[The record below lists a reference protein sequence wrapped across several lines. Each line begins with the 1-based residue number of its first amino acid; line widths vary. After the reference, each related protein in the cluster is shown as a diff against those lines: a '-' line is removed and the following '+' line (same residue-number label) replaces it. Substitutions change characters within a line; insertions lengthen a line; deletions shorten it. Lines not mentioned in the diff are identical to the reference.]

1 MSVTRRVYLS
11 SSDNQSVSP
20 QNSVMNINL
29 AAADLFSKPNEMMSV
44 SLVRASIPDTI
55 TTPGLTTSRSR
66 GVLNLA
72 TRKPEDTLQILAFG
86 LGQYVGDWSETQ
98 QTIYYLTFND
108 FDNVNQGAF
117 PPNNISNFN
126 WTSNTTLLD
135 IVTHLNNFLSTS
147 VFELVNGEDGEIRRI
162 GTTEGDTSLFVNF
175 LADRSSDHILKAFGC
190 KSGTNFT
197 SPDDMLTPVGYRSAA
212 ATPVNTPFQY
222 NLPSANMN
230 VFLRT
235 NLGFDSF
242 ISYDD
247 GQNANI
253 LASIPLVQS
262 SSVTGTH
269 LQSSDA
275 PTIGISSQINYVNFA
290 LSGSHKPITQDRI
303 GNIEIELV
311 DKRGTAMGLGVADW
325 DCVLEFKFVTSL
337 G

>member
-11 SSDNQSVSP
+11 SSDNQSVSV

-86 LGQYVGDWSETQ
+86 LGQYIGDWSETQ
-98 QTIYYLTFND
+98 QTIYYVTFND
-108 FDNVNQGAF
+108 FDNVNLGAF
-117 PPNNISNFN
+117 PPNNITNYN

-135 IVTHLNNFLSTS
+135 IITHINSWLTTP

-162 GTTEGDTSLFVNF
+162 GTIEGDTSLFVNF
-175 LADRSSDHILKAFGC
+175 LEDRSSNHILKAFGC
-190 KSGTNFT
+190 KTTPSALSPTLT
-197 SPDDMLTPVGYRSAA
+197 SIGYSSAT
-212 ATPVNTPFQY
+212 ATPLNTPFQY

-262 SSVTGTH
+262 ASVTGTH
-269 LQSSDA
+269 LQSSEA
-275 PTIGISSQINYVNFA
+275 PTIGVSSQINYVNFA

-311 DKRGTAMGLGVADW
+311 DKRGTPMGLGVADW

>member
-1 MSVTRRVYLS
+1 MSITRRVYLS
-11 SSDNQSVSP
+11 SSDNQSVSV
-20 QNSVMNINL
+20 QNSVMDVNL
-29 AAADLFSKPNEMMSV
+29 SAADLFSKPNEMMSV

-55 TTPGLTTSRSR
+55 TTPGLTTTRSR
-66 GVLNLA
+66 GVLNFA

-86 LGQYVGDWSETQ
+86 LGQYIGDWSETQ
-98 QTIYYLTFND
+98 QTIYYVTFND
-108 FDNVNQGAF
+108 FDNVNLGAF
-117 PPNNISNFN
+117 PPNNITNYN

-135 IVTHLNNFLSTS
+135 IITHINSWLTTP

-162 GTTEGDTSLFVNF
+162 STIEGDTSLYVNF

-190 KSGTNFT
+190 KSGTDFA
-197 SPDDMLTPVGYRSAA
+197 SAA
-212 ATPVNTPFQY
+212 DMITGIGYSSATATPLNTPFQY

-262 SSVTGTH
+262 ASVTGTH
-269 LQSSDA
+269 LQSSEA

-303 GNIEIELV
+303 ANIEIELV
-311 DKRGTAMGLGVADW
+311 DKRGTPMGLGVADW
-325 DCVLEFKFVTSL
+325 DVVLEFKFVTSL

>member
-11 SSDNQSVSP
+11 SSDNQSQST

-29 AAADLFSKPNEMMSV
+29 AAANLEAKQNELMSV

-66 GVLNLA
+66 GVLNLS
-72 TRKPEDTLQILAFG
+72 TRKPEDTLQIISFG
-86 LGQYVGDWSETQ
+86 VGQYIGDWTETS
-98 QTIYYLTFND
+98 QTIYYVTFND
-108 FDNVNQGAF
+108 YDNVNLGAF
-117 PPNNISNFN
+117 PPNNITNYN
-126 WTSNTTLLD
+126 WTSNTTLID
-135 IVTHLNNFLSTS
+135 IITHINTFLGTDTL
-147 VFELVNGEDGEIRRI
+147 EIVNGVDGEIRRI
-162 GTTEGDTSLFVNF
+162 GVKEGDTSLYVNF

-190 KSGTNFT
+190 TTGTNFT
-197 SPDDMLTPVGYRSAA
+197 SAADMLTPVGYSSATA
-212 ATPVNTPFQY
+212 EPAITPFQY

-253 LASIPLVQS
+253 LASIPLIQS
-262 SSVTGTH
+262 NSVTGTH
-269 LQSSDA
+269 LQSSNA
-275 PTIGISSQINYVNFA
+275 TAGHISGQINYVNFA

-303 GNIEIELV
+303 ATIEIELV
-311 DKRGTAMGLGVADW
+311 DKRGVPMGLGVADW

-337 G
+337 D